1 MKTRLVLPVV
11 SLLLGASL
19 VGCGG
24 GNDKPAVCD
33 SVDTL
38 KGSITD
44 LTDIKL
50 TSSGALSSLQTQLT
64 TIKQDYEAVRTDAKS
79 QFSTQLTAVDT
90 AYSALTTSASTA
102 KSSPSAASLATAA
115 AAVASFVS
123 SLQTLVSDV
132 EQTC

>member
-1 MKTRLVLPVV
+1 MKTRLVLAVV

-24 GNDKPAVCD
+24 KDKPAVCD

-50 TSSGALSSLQTQLT
+50 TSSGAVSSLQAQLT
-64 TIKQDYEAVRTDAKS
+64 SIKQDYDAVRTDAKS
-79 QFSTQLTAVDT
+79 HFTTPPRAAGWAS
-90 AYSALTTSASTA
+90 SALPTSA
-102 KSSPSAASLATAA
+102 ATA
-115 AAVASFVS
+115 S
-123 SLQTLVSDV
+123 SS
-132 EQTC
+132 

>member
-19 VGCGG
+19 VACGG
-24 GNDKPAVCD
+24 KDKPAVCD

-44 LTDIKL
+44 LTDIQL
-50 TSSGALSSLQTQLT
+50 TSSGALTSLQTQLT
-64 TIKQDYEAVRTDAKS
+64 TIKQDYDAVRTDAKS
-79 QFSTQLTAVDT
+79 QFSAQLTAVDT
-90 AYSALTTSASTA
+90 AYSSLTTSAATA
-102 KSSPSAASLATAA
+102 KSSPSAATLATAA
-115 AAVASFVS
+115 AAVASLVS